1 MLILYLVAE
10 KNPLSKTITPELS
23 LNLQN
28 IIEVNS
34 GIAKTSSVD
43 NNQELD
49 DGKES
54 EISWAASSYG
64 DV

>member
-1 MLILYLVAE
+1 MLYLVVE
-10 KNPLSKTITPELS
+10 KNPSSKAITPKLS
-23 LNLQN
+23 SDLQN
-28 IIEVNS
+28 TSGVNS
-34 GIAKTSSVD
+34 GIAKTSSVND
-43 NNQELD
+43 NQEQD